1 MKTYSE
7 MIKLK
12 TFEERFNYLKLDGSV
27 ADETFGSNRYLNQA
41 LYRSPD
47 WKSVRRQLL
56 IRDNGCDLAV
66 EDREIPPAV
75 NVLIHH
81 INPITLQDILD
92 RNPMVFSLENLV
104 TTTKATHDGIH
115 YGSLKTAVK
124 DYKERTPNDTCPWK
138 R

>member
-12 TFEERFNYLKLDGSV
+12 TFEERFNYLKLDGRV

-41 LYRSPD
+41 LYHSPE
-47 WKSVRRQLL
+47 WKDVKRKVI

-66 EDREIPPAV
+66 EDREIPPAI
-75 NVLIHH
+75 NPLIHH

-92 RNPMVFSLENLV
+92 RDPKVFSMDNLV
-104 TTTKATHDGIH
+104 CTTKATHDGIH
-115 YGSLKTAVK
+115 YGSLDTASK
-124 DYKERTPNDTCPWK
+124 DYKERTPNDTCPW
-138 R
+138 RR